1 MSVLATI
8 VGALDADLSTLA
20 DHEFTVRAAA
30 TSWSESP
37 AQMRARQ
44 PSEAHKRI
52 APIEIGA
59 PFFLV
64 TQTAAAALSS

>member
-30 TSWSESP
+30 TSWSESL
-37 AQMRARQ
+37 AQMRAREL
-44 PSEAHKRI
+44 SEAHKRI
-52 APIEIGA
+52 EFGPH
-59 PFFLV
+59 FLV
-64 TQTAAAALSS
+64 PMLPSLA

>member
-30 TSWSESP
+30 TSWSESL

-44 PSEAHKRI
+44 PREAHKR
-52 APIEIGA
+52 IEIGA

-64 TQTAAAALSS
+64 PLLPSLAS